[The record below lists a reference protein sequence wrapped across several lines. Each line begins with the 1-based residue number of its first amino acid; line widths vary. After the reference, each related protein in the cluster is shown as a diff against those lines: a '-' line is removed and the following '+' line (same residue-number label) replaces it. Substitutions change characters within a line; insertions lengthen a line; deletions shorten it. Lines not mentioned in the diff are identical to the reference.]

1 MNNQLTQNQNT
12 NVATAATDRLDVALQ
27 KMMPQLKASL
37 PAHIKPERIIR
48 IALNAA
54 QNTPKLMQC
63 DQKSFLLAVL
73 RSAQLG
79 LEPDGTLGQAY
90 LIPFGDKVQ
99 LIVGYKGLIDLA
111 RRSGEVSNI
120 IAKEVCA
127 NDDFKLQ
134 WHEEI
139 PFKHEQST
147 TNNRGEII
155 GFWAMA
161 RFKDGG
167 FHFDYMSVAEVNAIR
182 DGSQGYQMA
191 KRYAKNGVINSP
203 WESNYIEMGKKTAIR
218 RIAKYLPM
226 SIEKASMVE
235 ELSEQ
240 GKNFNIIDGDIILD
254 NEQEVKK
261 PAVNAVSALEAA
273 AQPAQP
279 FDTATGEIIEQLND
293 TETSPVE
300 ADAPAEEAKPFL
312 TMSEIVALPYT
323 NQTQIKE
330 LCKQAGRSI
339 ENGTIEKMEFFLTF
353 PDLPDAAKK
362 TGAYPA
368 FEKLTKL

>member
-1 MNNQLTQNQNT
+1 MNNQVTQNQNT

-240 GKNFNIIDGDIILD
+240 GKKFEIIDGDIILD

-273 AQPAQP
+273 AQP
-279 FDTATGEIIEQLND
+279 FDTATGEIIDND

-300 ADAPAEEAKPFL
+300 SDAPAEEAKPFL